1 MKKHLNWIDISKGIT
16 IVFMVAGHSSLP
28 NLWQQWIF
36 SFHMPFFFFISGVM
50 TNWDYPVGLFIKR
63 KTETLLKPFTIYSLI
78 NLVIYPF
85 YSDDSWS
92 GFVCNTLC
100 NGWGSL
106 ALWFVPVL
114 YVGLLLGRIVTNRF
128 VLLATILFFIL
139 GAILSFYGI
148 VLPWTLSSV
157 PYACGFIL
165 IGRMART
172 WVIDRFPSFL
182 SIAYR
187 LTIGIVAFVS
197 GLCCCQCF
205 SQMDICNNK
214 IMPLIPKLLIALFG
228 IYFILVLS
236 ITLDSKKNYVE
247 KVLAASGRYTFE
259 ILAFS
264 QVIIMTINHN
274 MVVNV
279 VFKYIILIIILILIC
294 YTRKYTHIFSSRSSE
309 A

>member
-114 YVGLLLGRIVTNRF
+114 YVGLLLV
-128 VLLATILFFIL
+128 
-139 GAILSFYGI
+139 
-148 VLPWTLSSV
+148 SV
-157 PYACGFIL
+157 
-165 IGRMART
+165 
-172 WVIDRFPSFL
+172 
-182 SIAYR
+182 
-187 LTIGIVAFVS
+187 
-197 GLCCCQCF
+197 Q
-205 SQMDICNNK
+205 K
-214 IMPLIPKLLIALFG
+214 
-228 IYFILVLS
+228 
-236 ITLDSKKNYVE
+236 
-247 KVLAASGRYTFE
+247 
-259 ILAFS
+259 
-264 QVIIMTINHN
+264 
-274 MVVNV
+274 
-279 VFKYIILIIILILIC
+279 
-294 YTRKYTHIFSSRSSE
+294 
-309 A
+309 